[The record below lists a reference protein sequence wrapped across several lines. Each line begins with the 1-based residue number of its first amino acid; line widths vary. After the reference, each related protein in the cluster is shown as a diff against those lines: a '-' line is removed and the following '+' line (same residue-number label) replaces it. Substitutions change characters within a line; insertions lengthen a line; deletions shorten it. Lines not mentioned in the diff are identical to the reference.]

1 MKTLLKR
8 LLLLILGLVVLAA
21 LAVYFWIFYDLPS
34 PEDFGTYLP
43 ASSTYSPVPL
53 SEVPEPLRWATVV
66 TMDSSF
72 YSSSPRWDPVA
83 IARAIYYAFQ
93 CSEGRCL
100 SERTG
105 TIPRGLTVMLMFV
118 SGQDEGDSA
127 RQGLRDLALTLRI
140 TRRYTRD
147 EILEFYLNSM
157 SYADQVY
164 GVEAAAQFYFG
175 KPVRELDLAEC
186 TLLTAIVRIYHFD
199 PAEDLQFVRERQA
212 VILDLLVE
220 HGYIDAEAAAA
231 AKEQTVAFV
240 SQ

>member
-1 MKTLLKR
+1 MKKLLKK
-8 LLLLILGLVVLAA
+8 LLLLTLGLVA
-21 LAVYFWIFYDLPS
+21 LAGLWVYFWIFYDLPS
-34 PEDFGTYLP
+34 PEAFGTYLP
-43 ASSTYSPVPL
+43 ASSAYNPVPL

-66 TMDSSF
+66 VEDQTF
-72 YSSSPRWDPVA
+72 YSPSRSDPVA

-186 TLLTAIVRIYHFD
+186 TLLTAIARIYHFD

-231 AKEQTVAFV
+231 AKEQAVEFV
-240 SQ
+240 LH

>member
-1 MKTLLKR
+1 LKK
-8 LLLLILGLVVLAA
+8 LLLLILGLVILAV
-21 LAVYFWIFYDLPS
+21 LAVYFWIFYNLPS
-34 PEDFGTYLP
+34 PEAFSTYLP
-43 ASSTYSPVPL
+43 ASSAYDPVPL
-53 SEVPEPLRWATVV
+53 SGVPEPLRWATVV
-66 TMDSSF
+66 AEDQTF
-72 YSSSPRWDPVA
+72 YSPSRSDPVA
-83 IARAIYYAFQ
+83 IARAIYHVFL
-93 CSEGRCL
+93 CSKYHCL

-105 TIPRGLTVMLMFV
+105 TIPRNLTVGLMV
-118 SGQDEGDSA
+118 ISGQNEGNSV

-140 TRRYTRD
+140 TKRYTRD
-147 EILEFYLNSM
+147 EILEFYLNSG

-186 TLLTAIVRIYHFD
+186 TLLPAIAIIASRFD
-199 PAEDLQFVRERQA
+199 PVEDLQFVRERQA

-231 AKEQTVAFV
+231 AREQTVTFV